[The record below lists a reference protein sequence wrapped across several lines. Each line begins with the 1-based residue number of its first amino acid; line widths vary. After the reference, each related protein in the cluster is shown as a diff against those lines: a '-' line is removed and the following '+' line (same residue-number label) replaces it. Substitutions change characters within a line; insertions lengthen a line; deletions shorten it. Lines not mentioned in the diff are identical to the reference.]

1 MKLVYTSLQSKIE
14 IENGRFNSII
24 VENQNYYYQL
34 VRDLKL
40 QMDGKEGGWTLSN
53 NDKPLVVSKNIE
65 LFIDYFDIS
74 NKNKENEKKKSVQ
87 ER

>member
-14 IENGRFNSII
+14 IENGKFNSII

-40 QMDGKEGGWTLSN
+40 QMDGKEGGWTLSY
-53 NDKPLVVSKNIE
+53 NDKPLVVSKNI
-65 LFIDYFDIS
+65 
-74 NKNKENEKKKSVQ
+74 
-87 ER
+87 